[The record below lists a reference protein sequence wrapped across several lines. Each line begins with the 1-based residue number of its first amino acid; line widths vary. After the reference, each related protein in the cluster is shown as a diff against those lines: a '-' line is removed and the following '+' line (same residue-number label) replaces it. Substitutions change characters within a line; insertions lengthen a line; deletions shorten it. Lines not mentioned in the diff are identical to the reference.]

1 MYTLSIF
8 LIGNPNALG
17 LQFKDEM
24 RGLAAK
30 QALHEARISGRKDGT
45 PEEIVIKDDYG
56 REIEVLM
63 DEVAGWLGGDLA
75 KGFDGQIDA
84 TIIQTR
90 ANIDGQQRAQ
100 ADPKVRLALAG
111 RPLLVPQQ

>member
-8 LIGNPNALG
+8 LIGNPNPLG

-30 QALHEARISGRKDGT
+30 QTLHEARISGRKDGS
-45 PEEIVIKDDYG
+45 PEDVILKDDYD

-63 DEVAGWLGGDLA
+63 DEVSGWLGGDLA
-75 KGFDGQIDA
+75 KSFEGQVDA
-84 TIIQTR
+84 TVIQTR
-90 ANIDGQQRAQ
+90 AQIDAQQRAQ
-100 ADPKVRLALAG
+100 ADPKLRLAMAG
-111 RPLLVPQQ
+111 QNLLLKPS